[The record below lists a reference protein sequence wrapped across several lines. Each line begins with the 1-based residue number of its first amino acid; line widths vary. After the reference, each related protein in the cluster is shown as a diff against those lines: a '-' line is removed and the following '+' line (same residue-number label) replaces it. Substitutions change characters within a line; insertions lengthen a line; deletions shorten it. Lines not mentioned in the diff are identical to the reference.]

1 MRTGRSLRVNLTLQQ
16 LDAFVRVA
24 LAGNFRAAAQHLHVS
39 QPALSRTI
47 KIVEAAI
54 GARLFDRDTRHVA
67 LTPAGAEL
75 LPIAQRILDDFN
87 NAFSDLSQFL
97 AGRSGHVTVASLP
110 SLGVAMLPRAIAAF
124 RGPYPAVQFS
134 LVEGPADAL
143 RAAVNDGSVDFAISV
158 RPAPA
163 QSLAFEPLRDDP
175 FVMLC
180 RRDAPMAA
188 RAAVPWTAFA
198 GHPFIASSVRSSI
211 RPLTDAAFLQ
221 KGMHVVPVLECPS
234 VAGTGGLVAAGLG
247 ITALPRLAL
256 DLIKPDPQL
265 VAVPLQ
271 RPVIVRSIGIVTRI
285 GRSLSPASRAFMDA
299 VRQGLRHG

>member
-1 MRTGRSLRVNLTLQQ
+1 MRSGRSMRVNVTLQQ

-24 LAGNFRAAAQHLHVS
+24 TTSNFRAAAQQLHVS

-75 LPIAQRILDDFN
+75 LPIAQRILDNFN
-87 NAFSDLSQFL
+87 NAFSELSQVL
-97 AGRSGHVTVASLP
+97 DGSSGHVTVASLP
-110 SLGVAMLPRAIAAF
+110 SVSVAMLPRAIAAF
-124 RGPYPAVQFS
+124 RGQYPLVEFS

-143 RAAVNDGSVDFAISV
+143 RSAINDGSADFAITV
-158 RPAPA
+158 RPAPD
-163 QSLAFEPLRDDP
+163 QLLKFEPLRQDP

-180 RRDAPMAA
+180 RRDDALAA
-188 RAAVPWTAFA
+188 RRAVAWTAFA
-198 GHPFIASSVRSSI
+198 GRPFLASSGRSSI
-211 RPLTDAAFLQ
+211 RPITDAAFLRQ
-221 KGMHVVPVLECPS
+221 GVEVGPVLECPS
-234 VAGTGGLVAAGLG
+234 VAATGGLVAAGLG

-265 VAVPLQ
+265 VVVPLQ
-271 RPVIVRSIGIVTRI
+271 RPVIARSIGIVTRI

-299 VRQGLRHG
+299 VRQGFRP